1 MTHRIRQFF
10 IFILILVGLALI
22 GWWFIG
28 PTWRLFLSNPPT
40 KTDVLFWEQSQRDSG
55 FALSDQI
62 PFVKTVPIEPGSR
75 PRALDIGDPLVTD
88 YDISAFMER
97 QNSASIVILH
107 KGAVRFEAYGLNQA
121 ADKRWTSFSVAK
133 AMTSTLLGIAIAE
146 GHIESLSDP
155 VSQYIE
161 ELRGSSYDD
170 VTIHQLLTMTS
181 GVAWTED
188 YDDPAS
194 DVALFNDAEGEG
206 DTPAIVTYLK
216 DLPRAHEPGTIFN
229 YSTGETNLVGIL
241 IEAAVGVALNTYL
254 SDKIWEP
261 YGMAGYASW
270 VISDSGEPISGCCIQ
285 ATARD
290 FARFGQFI
298 LDGARLDGAS
308 VLPDDWLSE
317 ATRTQIR
324 TDRNKTFD
332 YGYQWWTRDDG
343 SFAAFGAF
351 GQSIFIDPNRDLVIA
366 TNASWRDARGKIADQ
381 RADRDLFFEAIQASI
396 DAEDG

>member
-1 MTHRIRQFF
+1 MTRRIRQFALVLTVF
-10 IFILILVGLALI
+10 AGLILI
-22 GWWFIG
+22 GWWSIG

-55 FALSDQI
+55 FALGDQI
-62 PFVKTVPIEPGSR
+62 PFVKTVPIEPGDT
-75 PRALDIGDPLVTD
+75 PRRLQTGDPLVTD
-88 YDISAFMER
+88 YDIPAFMER

-107 KGAVRFEAYGLNQA
+107 KGAVRFEAYGLNQT

-146 GHIESLSDP
+146 GHIESLDDP

-161 ELRGSSYDD
+161 ELRGSAYDD

-188 YDDPAS
+188 YDDPTS
-194 DVALFNDAEGEG
+194 DVALFNEAEGDG
-206 DTPAIVTYLK
+206 DTPAIVAYLK
-216 DLPRAHEPGTIFN
+216 NLPRAHEPGTVFN

-241 IEAAVGVALNTYL
+241 IEAAVGKTLNTYL
-254 SDKIWEP
+254 SEKIWGP
-261 YGMAGYASW
+261 YGMAGDASW
-270 VISDSGEPISGCCIQ
+270 VTSDSGEPISGCCIQ
-285 ATARD
+285 ATGRD
-290 FARFGQFI
+290 FAQFGQFI
-298 LDGARLDGAS
+298 LDGGRIGGTS
-308 VLPDDWLSE
+308 VLPDGWLSE

-324 TDRNKTFD
+324 TDRNQTFD

-343 SFAAFGAF
+343 SFAALGAF

-366 TNASWRDARGKIADQ
+366 ANASWRDARGKIADQ

-396 DAEDG
+396 DAEEG

>member
-22 GWWFIG
+22 GWWSIG

-75 PRALDIGDPLVTD
+75 PRALDNGDPLVTD

-170 VTIHQLLTMTS
+170 VTI
-181 GVAWTED
+181 D
-188 YDDPAS
+188 R
-194 DVALFNDAEGEG
+194 
-206 DTPAIVTYLK
+206 K
-216 DLPRAHEPGTIFN
+216 
-229 YSTGETNLVGIL
+229 
-241 IEAAVGVALNTYL
+241 
-254 SDKIWEP
+254 
-261 YGMAGYASW
+261 
-270 VISDSGEPISGCCIQ
+270 
-285 ATARD
+285 
-290 FARFGQFI
+290 
-298 LDGARLDGAS
+298 S
-308 VLPDDWLSE
+308 V
-317 ATRTQIR
+317 
-324 TDRNKTFD
+324 
-332 YGYQWWTRDDG
+332 
-343 SFAAFGAF
+343 
-351 GQSIFIDPNRDLVIA
+351 V
-366 TNASWRDARGKIADQ
+366 
-381 RADRDLFFEAIQASI
+381 
-396 DAEDG
+396 

>member
-1 MTHRIRQFF
+1 MTRRIRQFALVLTVF
-10 IFILILVGLALI
+10 AVLILI
-22 GWWFIG
+22 GWWSIG

-55 FALSDQI
+55 FALGDQI
-62 PFVKTVPIEPGSR
+62 PFVKTVPIEQGDA
-75 PRALDIGDPLVTD
+75 PRALEIGDPLVTD
-88 YDISAFMER
+88 YDIPAFMER

-107 KGAVRFEAYGLNQA
+107 KGLVRYEAYGLNQT

-133 AMTSTLLGIAIAE
+133 AMTSTLLGIALAE
-146 GHIESLSDP
+146 GHIESLDDP

-161 ELRGSSYDD
+161 ELQGSAYDD

-188 YDDPAS
+188 YDDPTS
-194 DVALFNDAEGEG
+194 DVALFNEAEGEG
-206 DTPAIVTYLK
+206 DTPAIVAYLK
-216 DLPRAHEPGTIFN
+216 DLPRAHEPGTVFN

-241 IEAAVGVALNTYL
+241 IEAAVGQTLNIYL
-254 SDKIWEP
+254 SEKIWVP

-270 VISDSGEPISGCCIQ
+270 VTSDSGEPISGCCIQ
-285 ATARD
+285 ATGRD

-298 LDGARLDGAS
+298 LEGGQVDGAS
-308 VLPDDWLSE
+308 VLPDGWLSE

-324 TDRNKTFD
+324 TDRNQTFD

-343 SFAAFGAF
+343 SFAALGAF

-366 TNASWRDARGKIADQ
+366 ANASWRDARGNISDQ

-396 DAEDG
+396 DAEGG